1 MNMSIATYDTNFRHH
16 PVHRNIPF
24 IPGDSVL
31 HLARKGQPNP
41 LGVGASGR
49 QKPVVIPLAE
59 SQPDP
64 LAVESQARND
74 EEVNV
79 LGFYRAGMTRL
90 QDPESRSDPTRTRI
104 PPSGQVFDLRE
115 EQFRAPLRR
124 DQGDRHSISTRQG
137 LAQQG
142 ARPDL
147 QTEIHITGQP
157 HGIPAPKTLLQI
169 PDRLEAPEPLHDG
182 FAMGLGGLR
191 TERLPPVQEL
201 PAQPGLIRNNTGLGK
216 VMKGTALKVN
226 RHANAPIAR
235 RSEDLRGPVSVGS
248 EQADEPRGFFS
259 CFQRRRGELHRF
271 RLWKGGG
278 QIDSRGVRAARFLP
292 TLPGLFSN
300 HDEFDQPITDVISA
314 WRILPLLVG

>member
-1 MNMSIATYDTNFRHH
+1 MNMSIASYDTNFRHH

-31 HLARKGQPNP
+31 HLARKGQSNP

-74 EEVNV
+74 EEVNE
-79 LGFYRAGMTRL
+79 LRFYRAGMTRL
-90 QDPESRSDPTRTRI
+90 QDSKIRSDPTRTGI
-104 PPSGQVFDLRE
+104 PPAGQVFDLRE
-115 EQFRAPLRR
+115 EQFPAPPRR
-124 DQGDRHSISTRQG
+124 DHGDRHSISTRQG

-157 HGIPAPKTLLQI
+157 HGIPALKTFLQV

-182 FAMGLGGLR
+182 LAMGLGGLR
-191 TERLPPVQEL
+191 TEGLPPAQEL
-201 PAQPGLIRNNTGLGK
+201 PAQPGLIRKNTGLGK

-259 CFQRRRGELHRF
+259 CFQRHRGELHRF
-271 RLWKGGG
+271 RPWKGGG
-278 QIDSRGVRAARFLP
+278 RLTAGASGRLASCR
-292 TLPGLFSN
+292 TLPGLLF
-300 HDEFDQPITDVISA
+300 EP
-314 WRILPLLVG
+314 R